1 MIFIE
6 LKKYVISLV
15 EIVPE
20 KGMILIMENA
30 SKALIIA
37 GGVLIVILV
46 LTLFAYINT
55 KMGSGTHNLYS
66 RLEDHDITEFNQKF
80 LNYDGNKNLKIQDVV
95 TLINTANNAN
105 INNNIGAHVDVLVDN
120 ASYLDKTIDDL
131 NTLLKDKADETYTC
145 NVRVTG
151 KIVSQVTITENPQQ
165 NP

>member
-1 MIFIE
+1 
-6 LKKYVISLV
+6 
-15 EIVPE
+15 
-20 KGMILIMENA
+20 MENA

-46 LTLFAYINT
+46 LTVFAYINT

-105 INNNIGAHVDVLVDN
+105 KNNNIGAQVSVLVNN
-120 ASYLDKTIDDL
+120 ASYLDKSTDEL
-131 NTLLKDKADETYTC
+131 NKLLMNNADKTYTC
-145 NVRVTG
+145 NVIVTG
-151 KIVSQVTITENPQQ
+151 KIVSRVEITENP
-165 NP
+165 

>member
-55 KMGSGTHNLYS
+55 KMGPGTHNLYS

-105 INNNIGAHVDVLVDN
+105 KNNNIGAQVSVLVNN
-120 ASYLDKTIDDL
+120 ASYLDKSTDAL
-131 NTLLKDKADETYTC
+131 NELLMNNADKTYTC
-145 NVRVTG
+145 NVIVTG
-151 KIVSQVTITENPQQ
+151 KIVSRVEITENP
-165 NP
+165 

>member
-1 MIFIE
+1 
-6 LKKYVISLV
+6 
-15 EIVPE
+15 
-20 KGMILIMENA
+20 MENA

-37 GGVLIVILV
+37 GGILIVILV

-105 INNNIGAHVDVLVDN
+105 KNNNIGAQVSVLVNN
-120 ASYLDKTIDDL
+120 ASYLDKSTDEL
-131 NTLLKDKADETYTC
+131 NKLLMNNADKTYTC
-145 NVRVTG
+145 NVIVTG
-151 KIVSQVTITENPQQ
+151 KIVSRVEITENS
-165 NP
+165 

>member
-55 KMGSGTHNLYS
+55 KMGSGTSNLYS

-105 INNNIGAHVDVLVDN
+105 KNNNIGAQVSVLVNN
-120 ASYLDKTIDDL
+120 ASYLDKSTDAL
-131 NTLLKDKADETYTC
+131 NELLMNNADKTYTC
-145 NVRVTG
+145 NVIVTG
-151 KIVSQVTITENPQQ
+151 KIVSRVEITENP
-165 NP
+165 

>member
-1 MIFIE
+1 
-6 LKKYVISLV
+6 
-15 EIVPE
+15 
-20 KGMILIMENA
+20 MENT

-37 GGVLIVILV
+37 GGILIVILV

-105 INNNIGAHVDVLVDN
+105 KNNNIGAQVSVLVNN
-120 ASYLDKTIDDL
+120 ASYLDKSTDEL
-131 NTLLKDKADETYTC
+131 NKLLMNNADKTYTC
-145 NVRVTG
+145 NVIVTG
-151 KIVSQVTITENPQQ
+151 KIVSRVEITENP
-165 NP
+165 

>member
-105 INNNIGAHVDVLVDN
+105 KNNNIGAQVSVLVNN
-120 ASYLDKTIDDL
+120 ASYLDKSTDEL
-131 NTLLKDKADETYTC
+131 NKLLMNNADKTYTC
-145 NVRVTG
+145 NVIVTG
-151 KIVSQVTITENPQQ
+151 KIVSRVEITENP
-165 NP
+165 

>member
-1 MIFIE
+1 
-6 LKKYVISLV
+6 
-15 EIVPE
+15 
-20 KGMILIMENA
+20 MENA

-105 INNNIGAHVDVLVDN
+105 KNNNIGAQVSVLVNN
-120 ASYLDKTIDDL
+120 ASYLDKSTDKL
-131 NTLLKDKADETYTC
+131 NELLMNNADKTYTC
-145 NVRVTG
+145 NVTVTG
-151 KIVSQVTITENPQQ
+151 KIVSKVKITENP
-165 NP
+165 

>member
-1 MIFIE
+1 
-6 LKKYVISLV
+6 
-15 EIVPE
+15 
-20 KGMILIMENA
+20 MENA

-105 INNNIGAHVDVLVDN
+105 KNNNIGAQVSVLVNN
-120 ASYLDKTIDDL
+120 ASYLDKSTDEL
-131 NTLLKDKADETYTC
+131 NKLLMNNADKTYTC
-145 NVRVTG
+145 NVIVTG
-151 KIVSQVTITENPQQ
+151 KIVSRVEITENL
-165 NP
+165 

>member
-1 MIFIE
+1 
-6 LKKYVISLV
+6 
-15 EIVPE
+15 
-20 KGMILIMENA
+20 MENA

-80 LNYDGNKNLKIQDVV
+80 LNYDGNKNLKVQDVV

-105 INNNIGAHVDVLVDN
+105 KNNNIGAQVSVLVNN
-120 ASYLDKTIDDL
+120 ASYLDKSTDEL
-131 NTLLKDKADETYTC
+131 NKLLMNNADKTYTC
-145 NVRVTG
+145 NVIVTG
-151 KIVSQVTITENPQQ
+151 KIVSRVEITENP
-165 NP
+165 

>member
-46 LTLFAYINT
+46 LTVFAYINT

-105 INNNIGAHVDVLVDN
+105 KNNNIGAQVSVLVNN
-120 ASYLDKTIDDL
+120 ASYLDKSTDEL
-131 NTLLKDKADETYTC
+131 NKLLMNNADKTYTC
-145 NVRVTG
+145 NVIVTG
-151 KIVSQVTITENPQQ
+151 KIVSRVEITENP
-165 NP
+165 

>member
-1 MIFIE
+1 
-6 LKKYVISLV
+6 
-15 EIVPE
+15 
-20 KGMILIMENA
+20 MENA

-55 KMGSGTHNLYS
+55 KMGSGTSNLYS
-66 RLEDHDITEFNQKF
+66 RLEDHNITEFNQKF
-80 LNYDGNKNLKIQDVV
+80 LNYDENNHLRIQEVV
-95 TLINTANNAN
+95 SLINMAKNAN

-120 ASYLDKTIDDL
+120 ASYLDKTTDDL

-145 NVRVTG
+145 NVTVTG

>member
-1 MIFIE
+1 
-6 LKKYVISLV
+6 
-15 EIVPE
+15 
-20 KGMILIMENA
+20 MENA

-55 KMGSGTHNLYS
+55 KMGSGTSNLYS
-66 RLEDHDITEFNQKF
+66 KLEDRNITEFNQKF
-80 LNYDGNKNLKIQDVV
+80 LNYDENNHLRIQEVV
-95 TLINTANNAN
+95 SLINMAKNAN

-120 ASYLDKTIDDL
+120 ANYLDKTTDDL

-145 NVRVTG
+145 NVTVTG

>member
-1 MIFIE
+1 
-6 LKKYVISLV
+6 
-15 EIVPE
+15 
-20 KGMILIMENA
+20 MENA

-55 KMGSGTHNLYS
+55 KMGSGTSNLYS
-66 RLEDHDITEFNQKF
+66 KLEDRNITEFNQKF
-80 LNYDGNKNLKIQDVV
+80 LNYDGNDHLRIQEVV
-95 TLINTANNAN
+95 SLINMAKNAN

-120 ASYLDKTIDDL
+120 ANYLDKTTDDL

-145 NVRVTG
+145 NVTVTG

>member
-15 EIVPE
+15 EIVSE

-105 INNNIGAHVDVLVDN
+105 KNNNIGAQVSVLVNN
-120 ASYLDKTIDDL
+120 ASYLDKSTDEL
-131 NTLLKDKADETYTC
+131 NKLLMNNADKTYTC
-145 NVRVTG
+145 NVIVTG
-151 KIVSQVTITENPQQ
+151 KIVSRVEITENL
-165 NP
+165 

>member
-1 MIFIE
+1 M
-6 LKKYVISLV
+6 
-15 EIVPE
+15 
-20 KGMILIMENA
+20 GNA

-105 INNNIGAHVDVLVDN
+105 KNNNIGAQVSVLVNN
-120 ASYLDKTIDDL
+120 ASYLDKSTDEL
-131 NTLLKDKADETYTC
+131 NKLLMNNADKTYTC
-145 NVRVTG
+145 NVIVTG
-151 KIVSQVTITENPQQ
+151 KIVSRVEITENP
-165 NP
+165 

>member
-105 INNNIGAHVDVLVDN
+105 KNNNIGAQVSVLVNN
-120 ASYLDKTIDDL
+120 ASYLGKSTDELNKLLMNNADK
-131 NTLLKDKADETYTC
+131 TYTC
-145 NVRVTG
+145 NVIVTG
-151 KIVSQVTITENPQQ
+151 KIVSRVEITENP
-165 NP
+165 

>member
-6 LKKYVISLV
+6 LKKYVIPLV

-46 LTLFAYINT
+46 LTVFAYINT

-105 INNNIGAHVDVLVDN
+105 KNNNIGAQVSVLVNN
-120 ASYLDKTIDDL
+120 ASYLDKSTDEL
-131 NTLLKDKADETYTC
+131 NKLLMNNADKTYTC
-145 NVRVTG
+145 NVIVTG
-151 KIVSQVTITENPQQ
+151 KIVSRVEITENP
-165 NP
+165 

>member
-1 MIFIE
+1 
-6 LKKYVISLV
+6 
-15 EIVPE
+15 
-20 KGMILIMENA
+20 MENA

-105 INNNIGAHVDVLVDN
+105 KNNNIGAQVSVLVNN
-120 ASYLDKTIDDL
+120 ASYLDKSTDAL
-131 NTLLKDKADETYTC
+131 NELLMNNADKTYTC
-145 NVRVTG
+145 NVIVTG
-151 KIVSQVTITENPQQ
+151 KIVSRVEITENP
-165 NP
+165 

>member
-1 MIFIE
+1 
-6 LKKYVISLV
+6 
-15 EIVPE
+15 
-20 KGMILIMENA
+20 MENA

-37 GGVLIVILV
+37 GGILIVILV

-105 INNNIGAHVDVLVDN
+105 KNNNIGAQVSVLVNN
-120 ASYLDKTIDDL
+120 ASYLDKSTDEL
-131 NTLLKDKADETYTC
+131 NKLLMNNADKTYTC
-145 NVRVTG
+145 NVIVTG
-151 KIVSQVTITENPQQ
+151 KIVSRVEITENP
-165 NP
+165 

>member
-1 MIFIE
+1 
-6 LKKYVISLV
+6 
-15 EIVPE
+15 
-20 KGMILIMENA
+20 MENA

-55 KMGSGTHNLYS
+55 KMGSGTSNLYS
-66 RLEDHDITEFNQKF
+66 KLEDRNITEFNQKF
-80 LNYDGNKNLKIQDVV
+80 LNYDGNNHLRIQEVV
-95 TLINTANNAN
+95 SLINMAKNAN

-120 ASYLDKTIDDL
+120 ASYLDKTTDDL

-145 NVRVTG
+145 NVTVTG
-151 KIVSQVTITENPQQ
+151 KIVSQVTITENSQQ

>member
-1 MIFIE
+1 
-6 LKKYVISLV
+6 
-15 EIVPE
+15 
-20 KGMILIMENA
+20 MENA

-55 KMGSGTHNLYS
+55 KMGSGTSNLYS
-66 RLEDHDITEFNQKF
+66 RLEDRNITEFNQKF
-80 LNYDGNKNLKIQDVV
+80 LNYDENNHLRIQEVV
-95 TLINTANNAN
+95 SLINMAKNAN
-105 INNNIGAHVDVLVDN
+105 INNNIGAQVDVLVDN
-120 ASYLDKTIDDL
+120 ASYLDKTTDEL

-145 NVRVTG
+145 NVTVTG

>member
-105 INNNIGAHVDVLVDN
+105 KNNNIGAQVSVLVNN
-120 ASYLDKTIDDL
+120 ASYLDKSTDEL
-131 NTLLKDKADETYTC
+131 NKLLMNNADKTYTC
-145 NVRVTG
+145 NVIVTG
-151 KIVSQVTITENPQQ
+151 KIVSRVEITENL
-165 NP
+165 

>member
-1 MIFIE
+1 
-6 LKKYVISLV
+6 
-15 EIVPE
+15 
-20 KGMILIMENA
+20 MENA

-55 KMGSGTHNLYS
+55 KMGSGTSNLYS
-66 RLEDHDITEFNQKF
+66 KLEDRNITEFNQKF
-80 LNYDGNKNLKIQDVV
+80 LNYDENNHLRIQEVV
-95 TLINTANNAN
+95 SLINMAKNAN

-120 ASYLDKTIDDL
+120 ASYLDKTTDEL

-145 NVRVTG
+145 NVTVTG
-151 KIVSQVTITENPQQ
+151 KIVSQVTITENSQQ

>member
-1 MIFIE
+1 
-6 LKKYVISLV
+6 
-15 EIVPE
+15 
-20 KGMILIMENA
+20 MENA

-105 INNNIGAHVDVLVDN
+105 KNNNIGAQVSVLVNN
-120 ASYLDKTIDDL
+120 ASYLDKSTDEL
-131 NTLLKDKADETYTC
+131 NKLLMNNADKTYTC
-145 NVRVTG
+145 NVIVTG
-151 KIVSQVTITENPQQ
+151 KIVSRVEITENP
-165 NP
+165 

>member
-105 INNNIGAHVDVLVDN
+105 KNNNIGAQVSVLVNN
-120 ASYLDKTIDDL
+120 ASYLDKSTDEL
-131 NTLLKDKADETYTC
+131 NELLMNNADKTYTC
-145 NVRVTG
+145 NVTVTG
-151 KIVSQVTITENPQQ
+151 KIVSKVEITENP
-165 NP
+165 

>member
-1 MIFIE
+1 
-6 LKKYVISLV
+6 
-15 EIVPE
+15 
-20 KGMILIMENA
+20 MENA

-55 KMGSGTHNLYS
+55 KMGSGTSNLYS
-66 RLEDHDITEFNQKF
+66 KLEDRNITEFNQKF
-80 LNYDGNKNLKIQDVV
+80 LNYDENNHLRIQEVV
-95 TLINTANNAN
+95 SLINMAKNAN

-120 ASYLDKTIDDL
+120 ASYLDKTTDEL

-145 NVRVTG
+145 NVTVTG

>member
-105 INNNIGAHVDVLVDN
+105 KNNNIGAQVSVLVNN
-120 ASYLDKTIDDL
+120 ASYLDKSTEKL
-131 NTLLKDKADETYTC
+131 NELLMNNADKTYTC
-145 NVRVTG
+145 NVTVTG
-151 KIVSQVTITENPQQ
+151 KIVSKVEITENP
-165 NP
+165 